1 MFTQFDVEFNQ
12 MLDAQLAIVYQFPDD
27 LESGYQTIVLRDKLI
42 ADNLFNKTY
51 QSHLSRLKYCDTNSV
66 TGRQGISNMGRNIIA
81 KLILFIPTG
90 S

>member
-1 MFTQFDVEFNQ
+1 MKLSAGSDITVHHKKVAE
-12 MLDAQLAIVYQFPDD
+12 IH
-27 LESGYQTIVLRDKLI
+27 LI